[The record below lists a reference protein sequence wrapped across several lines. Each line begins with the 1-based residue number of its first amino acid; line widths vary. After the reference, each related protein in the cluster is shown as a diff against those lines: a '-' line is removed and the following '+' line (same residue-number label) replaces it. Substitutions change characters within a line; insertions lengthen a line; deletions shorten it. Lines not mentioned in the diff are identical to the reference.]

1 MFSDHTMSSQLF
13 SNLGF
18 AVTSLRRTPRGR
30 NCISDFAQH
39 PGLYGGCG
47 PQQSNV
53 LGNEK
58 KKNKATHLFTQ
69 ATSFHI
75 VLIMCLKCFL
85 CLKRNYPS

>member
-18 AVTSLRRTPRGR
+18 AVISLRHTPRGK

-47 PQQSNV
+47 PHQSDV

-58 KKNKATHLFTQ
+58 KKNKATHLF
-69 ATSFHI
+69 HI
-75 VLIMCLKCFL
+75 VLIMRLKCFL
-85 CLKRNYPS
+85 CLKRNYPN